1 MEIRIKRTS
10 NIQCFSPTLNVGCA
24 GFTIFEMIVA
34 VGIFTVVVI
43 ITVSSMLT
51 LTASERKAITL
62 QNTQDNVRFAIE
74 AMAKEMRTG
83 ENFPSDCVLGC
94 VAINYRTARGETV
107 YYRFNQT
114 SNVIEK
120 ASSGGGCAPFPDA
133 CYFPF
138 TATEVTIENLVFYVT
153 GIGNDNLQP
162 KVTIV
167 VETTTPGV
175 ERTTSRLHLQTT
187 VAQRRLDT

>member
-1 MEIRIKRTS
+1 MEIRMKKEER
-10 NIQCFSPTLNVGCA
+10 

-43 ITVSSMLT
+43 IAVSSVLT

-62 QNTQDNVRFAIE
+62 QNTQDNLRFAVE

-83 ENFPSDCVLGC
+83 ENFPASCVIGC
-94 VAINYRTARGETV
+94 SAITYRTARGETV
-107 YYRFNQT
+107 SYRLNQT
-114 SNVIEK
+114 AHVIEK
-120 ASSGGGCAPFPDA
+120 ASSGAGCAPFPDA

-138 TATEVTIENLVFYVT
+138 TASEVTIENLVFYVT
-153 GIGNDNLQP
+153 GVGDDNLQP

-167 VETTTPGV
+167 LEATTPGV
-175 ERTTSRLHLQTT
+175 ERTASRLHLQTT